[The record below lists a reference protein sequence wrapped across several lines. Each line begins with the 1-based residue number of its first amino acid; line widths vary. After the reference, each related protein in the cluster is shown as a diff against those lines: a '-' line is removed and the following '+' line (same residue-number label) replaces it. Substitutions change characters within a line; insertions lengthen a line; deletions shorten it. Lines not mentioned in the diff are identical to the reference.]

1 RAVDAGVVEA
11 LGASPG
17 GLVEASGMLLSVIDP
32 ARLRFHARALQSDLG
47 RLKDGLSVRLVA
59 PQGGS
64 LAAAKPLE
72 STLALG
78 PTADPVDRT
87 VDLFATPSALEPWA
101 RDGVGGFMEVTLAG
115 GRNELAIPLSAVVR
129 DGGKPIIF
137 RRDPAN
143 ADKVIRMEADLG
155 VSDGR
160 WVVIQSGV
168 KAGDEIVVGGNY
180 QLGLASG
187 GSAPKGGHFHSDGTW
202 HEGEH

>member
-1 RAVDAGVVEA
+1 
-11 LGASPG
+11 
-17 GLVEASGMLLSVIDP
+17 MLLSVVDP
-32 ARLRFHARALQSDLG
+32 TRLRFHARALQSDLG
-47 RLKDGLSVRLVA
+47 RLRDGLPSRLVP

-72 STLALG
+72 ATVAIG
-78 PTADPVDRT
+78 PAADPADRT
-87 VDLFATPSALEPWA
+87 VDLFATPSVLEPWA

-115 GRNELAIPLSAVVR
+115 GRSELAIPLSAVIR

-143 ADKVIRMEADLG
+143 VDKVIRMEADLG

-180 QLGLASG
+180 QLGLASS

-202 HEGEH
+202 HEGED